1 MDCLTPYFVAQSLA
15 GGDKTAVHIAFD
27 CTPLETG
34 HRTRGVG
41 QYVRGLLTGLA
52 SLDLPYRWTLITHG
66 AAEGRDGPR
75 GARWVRLPRPRLGR
89 LTALMTHQVLLPAL
103 LRRLRPDLMH
113 FPCLSAHLSVTGVSA
128 WAAAPFVVT
137 VHDFTPLHMPALLH
151 GQPLNH
157 WWYARQRAWARRA
170 ARLICVSRAT
180 CEEAVRV
187 LEVSSA
193 RCAVVYEGVDRALF
207 HPEPGSR
214 SGPPTILFVGG
225 DYPNKNRGVALAAFA
240 HLCRASALPH
250 QLVLVGPDARTDAML
265 AEEFPGL
272 DLSRVRR
279 LQSVGG
285 EALAQLYR
293 QADLFVFPSH
303 DEGFGLPVLE
313 AMASGTPVITSTVS
327 SLPEVAGEA
336 ALLVDPDDVDGL
348 ATAMEK
354 VLCDRSLWETLRQA
368 GLRRAAQF
376 TWQAAAERTARV
388 YAEALQ

>member
-1 MDCLTPYFVAQSLA
+1 MAQSR
-15 GGDKTAVHIAFD
+15 GRKTTTAVHIVLD

-41 QYVRGLLTGLA
+41 RYVRGLLAGLA
-52 SLDLPYRWTLITHG
+52 SLDLPYRWTLITYG
-66 AAEGRDGPR
+66 AAERRGGPR
-75 GARWVRLPRPRLGR
+75 GARWVRLARPRLGR
-89 LTALMTHQVLLPAL
+89 LTALVTHQLLLPAL

-128 WAAAPFVVT
+128 WAPTPFVVT

-180 CEEAVRV
+180 REEATRV
-187 LEVSSA
+187 LNVPTS
-193 RCAVVYEGVDRALF
+193 RCPVVYEGVDRALF
-207 HPEPGSR
+207 HPDPSPR
-214 SGPPTILFVGG
+214 SEPPTILFVGG
-225 DYPNKNRGVALAAFA
+225 DHPNKNRGAVVAAFA
-240 HLCRASALPH
+240 RLCRVNALPH
-250 QLVLVGPDARTDAML
+250 QLVLVGPDARPDAAL

-279 LQSVGG
+279 LQSV
-285 EALAQLYR
+285 EDAALAQLYR
-293 QADLFVFPSH
+293 QADLFVFPSR

-336 ALLVDPDDVDGL
+336 ALLVDPDDIDGL
-348 ATAMEK
+348 AAAMER
-354 VLCDRSLWETLRQA
+354 VLCDRSLWETLQQK

>member
-1 MDCLTPYFVAQSLA
+1 M
-15 GGDKTAVHIAFD
+15 HIALD

-34 HRTRGVG
+34 HRARGVG
-41 QYVRGLLTGLA
+41 RYVRGLLAGLA

-66 AAEGRDGPR
+66 AAEGQDGPR

-89 LTALMTHQVLLPAL
+89 LTALVTHQLLLPAL
-103 LRRLRPDLMH
+103 LRRLQPDLVH

-128 WAAAPFVVT
+128 WAPAPFVVT

-157 WWYARQRAWARRA
+157 WWYTRQRVWARRA

-187 LEVSSA
+187 LGVPSA

-207 HPEPGSR
+207 HPEPGPR
-214 SGPPTILFVGG
+214 SEPPTILFVGG
-225 DYPNKNRGVALAAFA
+225 DYPNKNRGAVVAAFA
-240 HLCRASALPH
+240 RLCRVNALPH
-250 QLVLVGPDARTDAML
+250 HLVLVGPDARTDAAL

-272 DLSRVRR
+272 DLSRVQR
-279 LQSVGG
+279 LPSV
-285 EALAQLYR
+285 EDAALAQLYR
-293 QADLFVFPSH
+293 QADLFVFPSR

-348 ATAMEK
+348 AAAMER
-354 VLCDRSLWETLRQA
+354 VLCDRSLWETLQQK